1 MIFFWICEGL
11 VSLREHVCQGCDLLG
26 GSICRD
32 PGQLPLESFWRR
44 AFCQR
49 ISQGTV
55 PCYALVA
62 RTLFQ
67 TGVFIFTG
75 VYAMDISEGVWVM
88 Y

>member
-1 MIFFWICEGL
+1 M
-11 VSLREHVCQGCDLLG
+11 SLRERVCQGCDLLG
-26 GSICRD
+26 GRIHREL
-32 PGQLPLESFWRR
+32 GQLPLESFWRR

-49 ISQGTV
+49 IYQGSV